1 MSDPAVQ
8 PLFASAVRAV
18 RKLQDLGDPLPADV
32 VTQLSKLESSS
43 LSEAERRSQLETLLR
58 PYVLVDVSIDEQ
70 GIAVCAPGAAPP
82 RLVQHGWRSFLV
94 RVANP
99 HRIAA
104 TLSASPGGVYGVID
118 YQSHS
123 ARIALH
129 DTLTVVPRIK
139 DAWLDAA
146 IAAPKELS
154 GLEVEYKVISLYSRE
169 GGVQPGGVS
178 LFAADEHNHHSLSR
192 SPLGFA
198 GFRTNFELRE
208 YAASFDFDCA
218 PARDIRLDIREPD
231 GRSCMAAITVRD
243 AQGRSYPSKAM
254 RLAPDMFFHEHVYRA
269 TGEMIRLPEGRY
281 EVSAIRGPEYRQV
294 SARGRRRRGNRDGSD
309 HPRPLG
315 RSGRPRLLLGRPAHP
330 RRWLLALQRPERR
343 RHARNDDPAC
353 PRGRPLAR
361 QRAHLGAV
369 LLPPETVLQR

>member
-139 DAWLDAA
+139 DAWLEAA
-146 IAAPKELS
+146 IAAPNDLS

-169 GGVQPGGVS
+169 GGVRRV
-178 LFAADEHNHHSLSR
+178 ACR
-192 SPLGFA
+192 SSP
-198 GFRTNFELRE
+198 RT
-208 YAASFDFDCA
+208 STT
-218 PARDIRLDIREPD
+218 
-231 GRSCMAAITVRD
+231 ITV
-243 AQGRSYPSKAM
+243 
-254 RLAPDMFFHEHVYRA
+254 
-269 TGEMIRLPEGRY
+269 
-281 EVSAIRGPEYRQV
+281 
-294 SARGRRRRGNRDGSD
+294 
-309 HPRPLG
+309 
-315 RSGRPRLLLGRPAHP
+315 
-330 RRWLLALQRPERR
+330 
-343 RHARNDDPAC
+343 
-353 PRGRPLAR
+353 
-361 QRAHLGAV
+361 
-369 LLPPETVLQR
+369 